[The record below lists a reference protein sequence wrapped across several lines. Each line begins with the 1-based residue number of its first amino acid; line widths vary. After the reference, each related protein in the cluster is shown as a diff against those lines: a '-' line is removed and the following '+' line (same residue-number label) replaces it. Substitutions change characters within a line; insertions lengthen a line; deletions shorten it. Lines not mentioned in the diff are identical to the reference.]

1 MHLTTEQL
9 PKNLR
14 GTIWACLI
22 APRPIALISTLD
34 AQGVPNIAPYNSYSG
49 LANNPPLL
57 GVSFSRRGDEEKT
70 TLANIKETGVF
81 VINLVPRF
89 LADVMNTSAEG
100 IDKEDDF
107 KRLGL
112 TREEGIDK
120 EDDFKRLGLTRAEA
134 GTISCPRIGE
144 SPASLECR
152 LLNIVPL
159 PPSRCEMVVAQIV
172 GMTIRDEFYTPENG
186 FDPLAADLL
195 ASVGAEEYLSMNGE
209 SLHLPKTW

>member
-22 APRPIALISTLD
+22 APRPIALISTVD
-34 AQGVPNIAPYNSYSG
+34 AKGVPNIAPYNSYSG

-70 TLANIKETGVF
+70 TLSNIKETGVF

-89 LADVMNTSAEG
+89 LAEIMNKSAEG
-100 IDKEDDF
+100 TESVDDF
-107 KRLGL
+107 Q
-112 TREEGIDK
+112 
-120 EDDFKRLGLTRAEA
+120 RLGLTRAEA
-134 GTISCPRIGE
+134 ETVPCPRIGE

-152 LLNIVPL
+152 LVNTVPL

-172 GMTIRDEFYTPENG
+172 GVTIRDEFYTPENG

-195 ASVGAEEYLSMNGE
+195 ASVGAEEYLSLNGE
-209 SLHLPKTW
+209 TLHLPKTW